1 MGVTSG
7 SVDNPNGIDSG
18 KLTMDKALKNGHDK
32 ENNSSNSSV
41 VKSEVEGDASSVIT
55 PKDTIEIGA
64 NINVSYKCCVNN
76 SECTLFHLKTLVN
89 LQYILNFLAI

>member
-7 SVDNPNGIDSG
+7 SLDSPNGIDSG
-18 KLTMDKALKNGHDK
+18 KTTMDKALKNGHDK

-41 VKSEVEGDASSVIT
+41 VKSEAEGDANSVIT

-64 NINVSYKCCVNN
+64 NINVSYKSGMPVPLSPSLYFYYTTVRLDFFCQ
-76 SECTLFHLKTLVN
+76 F
-89 LQYILNFLAI
+89 

>member
-7 SVDNPNGIDSG
+7 SLDSPNGIDSG
-18 KLTMDKALKNGHDK
+18 KTTMDKALKNGHDK

-41 VKSEVEGDASSVIT
+41 VKSEAEGDANSVIT

-64 NINVSYKCCVNN
+64 NINVSYKSGMPVRIQA
-76 SECTLFHLKTLVN
+76 CTSTVLLYVLIFLP
-89 LQYILNFLAI
+89 ILGS